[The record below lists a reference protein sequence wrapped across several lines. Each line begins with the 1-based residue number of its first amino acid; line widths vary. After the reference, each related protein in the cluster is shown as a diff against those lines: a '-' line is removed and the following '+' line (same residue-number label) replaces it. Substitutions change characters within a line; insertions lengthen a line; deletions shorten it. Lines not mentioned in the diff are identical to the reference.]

1 MIEPRVG
8 RVRAG
13 YGRLIPLAAAL
24 LVGSSPLTLTAQSPR
39 AVTVT
44 GLDYAFQA
52 PDTLPAG
59 PVTLS
64 LVNRGTVRHELLFFV
79 LHEGRTLAELL
90 QSTTIEQRMSLGSPV
105 GLILAQPG
113 QPAGAQLVVDLVRGR
128 SYVFLCVLRDAPD
141 KPQHA
146 ALGMAKALVVK

>member
-1 MIEPRVG
+1 MIEPSVG

-13 YGRLIPLAAAL
+13 CGRLIPLAAVL
-24 LVGSSPLTLTAQSPR
+24 LLGFSPPTLTAQSPR
-39 AVTVT
+39 AVEVI

-79 LHEGRTLAELL
+79 LKEGRTLGELL
-90 QSTTIEQRMSLGSPV
+90 RATTIEQRMSLGSLV
-105 GLILAQPG
+105 GIIIAEPG
-113 QPAGAQLVVDLVRGR
+113 QPAGAQLVVDLAQGR

-141 KPQHA
+141 KPPHA
-146 ALGMAKALVVK
+146 AMGMAKALVVK

>member
-1 MIEPRVG
+1 MIG
-8 RVRAG
+8 ARAA
-13 YGRLIPLAAAL
+13 I
-24 LVGSSPLTLTAQSPR
+24 LVLGLVPSPLMAQSPR
-39 AVTVT
+39 AVTVI

-64 LVNRGTVRHELLFFV
+64 LLNRGTVRHELIL
-79 LHEGRTLAELL
+79 LLLNEGRTLGELL
-90 QSTTIEQRMSLGSPV
+90 QATTLEARMSLSRPL

-113 QPAGAQLVVDLVRGR
+113 QPADAQLIVTLAQGR

-141 KPQHA
+141 KPPHSA
-146 ALGMAKALVVK
+146 MGMAKALVVR

>member
-1 MIEPRVG
+1 MIGSGRG
-8 RVRAG
+8 RVHAG
-13 YGRLIPLAAAL
+13 CGRLIPLAAVL
-24 LVGSSPLTLTAQSPR
+24 LLGPLPPTLMAQSPR
-39 AVTVT
+39 AVAVI

-64 LVNRGTVRHELLFFV
+64 LLNRGTVRHELLFFV
-79 LHEGRTLAELL
+79 LNEGRTLGELL
-90 QSTTIEQRMSLGSPV
+90 RSTTLEQRMSLGRLV
-105 GLILAQPG
+105 GIILAEPG
-113 QPAGAQLVVDLVRGR
+113 QAAGAQLVVDLARGR

-141 KPQHA
+141 KPPHA